1 MVGQLDLSPSRRRAS
16 KAGVFGAFPD
26 MIPDERRSKM
36 LNSTL
41 LVTQVLHVLSGVFW
55 AGSTL
60 ALARSRAASAGE
72 LFRPQMGAAT
82 VTVITGGV
90 LTYLLHFPG
99 SGGLQERILE
109 LGALAAVLA
118 AAVQGA
124 LCGSALRQLAAAG
137 GTNNKGSQGRVILGH
152 QIAAGLLALTVTCM
166 AGARYV

>member
-55 AGSTL
+55 
-60 ALARSRAASAGE
+60 AGE